1 MFLIADLIVVAV
13 LIACTYVGYKRGLTQ
28 SLIRILSFA
37 IAVCIAF
44 MFFKPISNVVIDN
57 TQVDENIQTSIVQI
71 FEKEESTDEKKEEKS
86 PILERISNEAEKA
99 TEEKKDEIVRTS
111 AEKVSRNIISILVF
125 LGLFIVARIVLSF
138 VKALTNLLTRLPLIK
153 QCDKIGG
160 VVYGILE
167 GLLIIFITLALIT
180 LISTISNN
188 YEIMNI
194 INNSYIAK
202 YLNEYNILLNIIF
215 N

>member
-1 MFLIADLIVVAV
+1 MFIIADLIVIAI
-13 LIACTYVGYKRGLTQ
+13 LILCIYVGYKRGLTN

-44 MFFKPISNVVIDN
+44 MFFKPISNMIIDN

-71 FEKEESTDEKKEEKS
+71 FEKEETTDEKTTDNS

-99 TEEKKDEIVRTS
+99 TEEKKSEIVKTS
-111 AEKVSRNIISILVF
+111 AEKVSRNIISILAF
-125 LGLFIVARIVLSF
+125 LGLFIVARIALSF

-160 VVYGILE
+160 VVYGIAE
-167 GLLIIFITLALIT
+167 GLLIIFVGLALIT

-188 YEIMNI
+188 YEVMDI
-194 INNSYIAK
+194 INNSYITK
-202 YLNEYNILLNIIF
+202 YLNDYNILLNIIF
-215 N
+215 